1 MVFDGEPSMLASE
14 AEGMVWEFRIRAGEE
29 KDIRKDAM
37 IVDQIPEDEG
47 FYRARVLCSEPPL
60 PQARSIPPSLQDGY
74 LQLVGYGM
82 EREVTRPNPA
92 ESEL

>member
-1 MVFDGEPSMLASE
+1 MLASE

-47 FYRARVLCSEPPL
+47 FYRARALCSEPPV
-60 PQARSIPPSLQDGY
+60 PEARRAPPSLQDGY

-82 EREVTRPNPA
+82 EREVTGPNPV
-92 ESEL
+92 EMEL